1 MLVAY
6 LKALRIEQWTKN
18 LVVFAALIFAKEF
31 TNLDLVIQSIEAF
44 ILFCLAS
51 SAIYLI
57 NDAIDAERDR
67 KHPEKAKRPIASGE
81 VNKGNA
87 IVIAAIFIIIAAA
100 GSVYLL
106 NIYFFTTIISYLVLM
121 LLYSLVLKQIV
132 IIDVMVIATG
142 FVLRAVG
149 GAVAIMVEISPWLII
164 CTILLALFIGF
175 GKRRHEL
182 TLLEDSAADHR
193 GILEHYSVGL
203 LDQLISIVTAATII
217 AYAIYTLFGDV
228 YEKIGVRHLE
238 LTIPFVIYGI
248 FRYLYLIHKGD
259 SGGTPTRILYT
270 DLPILFT
277 VLLWIASV
285 FTLMYISHL

>member
-1 MLVAY
+1 MLLAY
-6 LKALRIEQWTKN
+6 LKALRFEQWTKN

-57 NDAIDAERDR
+57 NDVIDAERDR
-67 KHPEKAKRPIASGE
+67 KHPEKAKRPIASGK
-81 VNKGNA
+81 VSKGSA
-87 IVIAAIFIIIAAA
+87 IVIAVIFIIIAAA

-259 SGGTPTRILYT
+259 SGGTPTKILYT

-277 VLLWIASV
+277 VLLWIISV
-285 FTLMYISHL
+285 FTLMYISRL

>member
-1 MLVAY
+1 MLLAY
-6 LKALRIEQWTKN
+6 LKALRFEQWTKN

-31 TNLDLVIQSIEAF
+31 TDRDLVIQSIEAF

-57 NDAIDAERDR
+57 NDVIDAKRDR
-67 KHPEKAKRPIASGE
+67 KHPEKAKRPIASGK
-81 VNKGNA
+81 VGKGNA
-87 IVIAAIFIIIAAA
+87 IVIAVIFIIIAAT
-100 GSVYLL
+100 GSIYLL
-106 NIYFFTTIISYLVLM
+106 NTYFFTSIISYLILM
-121 LLYSLVLKQIV
+121 LLYSLILKQIV

-182 TLLEDSAADHR
+182 TLLEDSAPDHR

-248 FRYLYLIHKGD
+248 FRYLYLIHKRD
-259 SGGTPTRILYT
+259 SGGTPTKILYT

>member
-1 MLVAY
+1 MFLAY
-6 LKALRIEQWTKN
+6 LKALRAEQWSKN
-18 LVVFAALIFAKEF
+18 LVVFAALIFAREF
-31 TNLDLVIQSIEAF
+31 DNVDLVIQSIEAF
-44 ILFCLAS
+44 VLFCLAS

-57 NDAIDAERDR
+57 NDVIDAERDR
-67 KHPEKAKRPIASGE
+67 KHPEKAKRPIASGN
-81 VNKGNA
+81 VSKANA
-87 IVIAAIFIIIAAA
+87 ITIAAIFIIIASA
-100 GSVYLL
+100 GSLLLL
-106 NIYFFTTIISYLVLM
+106 NIYFFTTIFSYVVLM
-121 LLYSLVLKQIV
+121 LLYSFILKQIV

-182 TLLEDSAADHR
+182 TLLEESAADHR
-193 GILEHYSVGL
+193 GILAHYSVSL

-217 AYAIYTLFGDV
+217 AYAIYTLFGEV

-259 SGGTPTRILYT
+259 SGGTPTKILYT

-277 VLLWIASV
+277 VLLWIAAV
-285 FTLMYISHL
+285 FLLMYIT